1 MSSKNPVVSKN
12 RRSNYPNWTVTITF
26 NYFKEN
32 ISYIYSVYLEIIV
45 VVVYLFWHFF
55 AAYVL
60 FVLLYHLCFYS
71 LCYTLVSHVL
81 MRVISCLV

>member
-1 MSSKNPVVSKN
+1 MTMEEQYGRNFVLTYISLTMN
-12 RRSNYPNWTVTITF
+12 RLN
-26 NYFKEN
+26 
-32 ISYIYSVYLEIIV
+32 VYCFCGNLVNFFV